1 MTAARRGWGI
11 MALAGLIAALGMA
24 AQVLGTNSPPAP
36 AQAAAPPCSGCD
48 ARHARLRASPPDA
61 LEPQE

>member
-1 MTAARRGWGI
+1 
-11 MALAGLIAALGMA
+11 MALAGLIAALWMA
-24 AQVLGTNSPPAP
+24 AQVLGTNSPPTP
-36 AQAAAPPCSGCD
+36 AQTAAPPCSGCD